1 VPRRSRPRIE
11 PTDDWEQLELLTA
24 WPEQRVYELI
34 RPVVLF
40 GSTPAERALQT
51 KTPERT
57 LRRKAHAFETY
68 GMVSLF
74 ADFRAPSQ
82 EDKRSLP
89 PHLRQ
94 IIVDLKHQH
103 PAFRPGEIAQI
114 CYVASGR
121 RPSPHTVR
129 KILANGPKPS
139 RLDRR
144 YPLYAEFD
152 DPAEGRLAIIRL
164 HAEGWRVST
173 IAAHL
178 ETTRR
183 RVYETLRRWIAEGVR
198 GLDDKPPVPKRP
210 AQKATLRAINE
221 VRTIQQNPLLGEY
234 RIYTA
239 LKQLDI
245 RLSPRTCGRILA
257 LNRSLY
263 KLPGPTTEPHEP
275 KPMPFAASWRH
286 QYWTVDVR
294 YLDMHQLG
302 GGMIYVITILE
313 NFSRAIVASAVS
325 RSQDLTAY
333 LMVLYAA
340 IRQHGIPEALISD
353 SGSVFKAKEAMRI
366 YAALGIRKETIQK
379 RQAWQS
385 YIEAHFN
392 VQRRMADWQVSK
404 AESWAELVA
413 SHEEFVANYNYQVH
427 WAHRGRQ
434 DDRQSPVEVLGW
446 VHGMQRDPAELHRIF
461 YATRFRRKLDTLGYV
476 RFRHWCIYG
485 ERGLSGKQAAVRLYG
500 ETLLLEFSDEPLAQ
514 YSVAHEIDRR
524 SLQEVVPRQLFE
536 TQYQS
541 AQPLLWQ
548 LGDGEWLKVVRVAA
562 AA

>member
-1 VPRRSRPRIE
+1 MPRRSRPRIE
-11 PTDDWEQLELLTA
+11 PTDDWEQLQLLTA

-34 RPVVLF
+34 PPVVLF

-221 VRTIQQNPLLGEY
+221 VRTLQQNPLLGEY

-263 KLPGPTTEPHEP
+263 KLPSPAAEPHEP
-275 KPMPFAASWRH
+275 KPMPFQASRRH
-286 QYWTVDVR
+286 Q
-294 YLDMHQLG
+294 QG
-302 GGMIYVITILE
+302 
-313 NFSRAIVASAVS
+313 
-325 RSQDLTAY
+325 
-333 LMVLYAA
+333 
-340 IRQHGIPEALISD
+340 
-353 SGSVFKAKEAMRI
+353 KRI
-366 YAALGIRKETIQK
+366 
-379 RQAWQS
+379 
-385 YIEAHFN
+385 
-392 VQRRMADWQVSK
+392 
-404 AESWAELVA
+404 
-413 SHEEFVANYNYQVH
+413 
-427 WAHRGRQ
+427 
-434 DDRQSPVEVLGW
+434 
-446 VHGMQRDPAELHRIF
+446 
-461 YATRFRRKLDTLGYV
+461 
-476 RFRHWCIYG
+476 
-485 ERGLSGKQAAVRLYG
+485 
-500 ETLLLEFSDEPLAQ
+500 
-514 YSVAHEIDRR
+514 
-524 SLQEVVPRQLFE
+524 
-536 TQYQS
+536 
-541 AQPLLWQ
+541 
-548 LGDGEWLKVVRVAA
+548 
-562 AA
+562 